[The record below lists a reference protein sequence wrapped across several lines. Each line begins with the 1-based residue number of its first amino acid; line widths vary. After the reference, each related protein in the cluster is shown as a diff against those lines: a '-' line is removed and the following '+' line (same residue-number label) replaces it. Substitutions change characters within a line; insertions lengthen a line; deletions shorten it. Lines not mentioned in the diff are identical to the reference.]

1 MAVRRAESPT
11 PGRSPA
17 REQAASAVRV
27 LLVLEDPGE
36 AERVRASLEASTCLS
51 FDVTHVSRLTA
62 ATGEARDAQVIL
74 LEVGGRGPDRLAN
87 LFQAR
92 LRAPELPVVVLSDLD
107 DEELAHKALQSGAR
121 GYLTKSEANTR
132 LLVTTLGA
140 ALGSQRTILQLNAA
154 RERARDLATSD
165 QLTGLANRLL
175 FNDRLFQAVAAA
187 RRSRRTLAVMFL
199 DLDGFKMIND
209 SLGHAVGDGFL
220 RGIAQRLNACLR
232 ESDSAARLGGDEFA
246 VLLTQLGSGLD
257 AADVARKILDS
268 VAIPMV
274 LRHRSFVTTA
284 SIGISTFPR
293 DGVEPEVLVRKAD
306 TAMYQAK
313 KRGRNRFEF
322 FTEDMNAA
330 ILRRAALESRLRAAI
345 EEGGLSLCYQPQF
358 DLRRA
363 RIVGAEALLRWQHP
377 ELGLL
382 APMEFLPAAEEAG
395 LMLPIGEWVMR
406 AACRESAAWQK
417 DHPGLRVSVNVASQH
432 FQEAGFVALVESALE
447 ESGLRPDCLE
457 LEITEG
463 TLVRD
468 VEVMVNTLHALKQVG
483 VCLSIDDFGTGY
495 SALSYLKNLPIDA
508 LKIDQTFVRGLTTD
522 PADAT
527 LTQTIVRMAQGLN
540 LATVA
545 EGVETPEQLLL
556 LGSYG
561 CNRMQGFLFG
571 KPMPAEELLRL
582 LEVPAF
588 QWMKGVSKLRG

>member
-1 MAVRRAESPT
+1 MAVRRALSAT
-11 PGRSPA
+11 PGLREI

-27 LLVLEDPGE
+27 LLV
-36 AERVRASLEASTCLS
+36 AENADDVEKVRRALEASTS
-51 FDVTHVSRLTA
+51 MTFDVTHVPRLA
-62 ATGEARDAQVIL
+62 AAREEASDAQVIL

-92 LRAPELPVVVLSDLD
+92 LRSPDLPVVVLSDLD

-187 RRSRRTLAVMFL
+187 RRSRQTLAVMFL

-246 VLLTQLGSGLD
+246 VLLTHLAGELR

-268 VAIPMV
+268 IAIPMV

-284 SIGISTFPR
+284 SIGIATFPR

-313 KRGRNRFEF
+313 KRGRNRYEF

-330 ILRRAALESRLRAAI
+330 ILRRAALESRLRAAL
-345 EEGGLSLCYQPQF
+345 EEGGLALCYQPQF
-358 DLRRA
+358 DLRRG

-406 AACRESAAWQK
+406 AACRESASWQR

-432 FQEAGFVALVESALE
+432 FQEAGFVALVESALA

-588 QWMKGVSKLRG
+588 QWIKGVSALPR